1 MEILRKVFAVLLFL
15 VSVALLAS
23 LGLVFSLRFMGM
35 RGAVSQVFKKSLSV
49 PLARGYFVDAYAAAI
64 TPVQTSEV
72 VRMCPVYTVTR
83 WNRADL
89 LEKKVWMWPP
99 DRPWF
104 AYYENRETKE
114 AFGVLCGAGLALLAA
129 SGFLFVRR
137 D

>member
-1 MEILRKVFAVLLFL
+1 MIFLRRIFAVLLFL
-15 VSVALLAS
+15 TALALLAS

-35 RGAVSQVFKKSLSV
+35 QGAVSQVFQKSLSV
-49 PLARGYFVDAYAAAI
+49 RLVRGYFVDGYNAAI
-64 TPVQTSEV
+64 TPTRSNEV
-72 VRMCPVYTVTR
+72 VRMCPIYTLTR

-104 AYYENRETKE
+104 AYYENRETRQ
-114 AFGVLCGAGLALLAA
+114 ALGLGLGAGILLLVGSA
-129 SGFLFVRR
+129 FLFARR